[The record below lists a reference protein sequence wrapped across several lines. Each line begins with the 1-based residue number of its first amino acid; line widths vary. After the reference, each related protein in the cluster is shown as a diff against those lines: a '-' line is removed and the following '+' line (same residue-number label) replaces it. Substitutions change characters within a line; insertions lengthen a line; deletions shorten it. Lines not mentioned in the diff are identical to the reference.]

1 MLFGNVQFNLP
12 SRFINEIDP
21 KYIEEINK
29 KTNIISK
36 AINFTKENMFKE
48 QSETYK
54 VGEHI
59 KHEKYGIGVIT
70 DVGNTILTI
79 AFPHPYGI
87 RKLMKNHKS
96 ITKIT

>member
-1 MLFGNVQFNLP
+1 
-12 SRFINEIDP
+12 
-21 KYIEEINK
+21 
-29 KTNIISK
+29 
-36 AINFTKENMFKE
+36 MFKE